1 MRPDLEDSSC
11 EPGVVLVVLPAE
23 QVPHPEVVDDV
34 RGDGG
39 GVLGGGGGGG
49 RPPNHVRQGE
59 DCFFMDGTWYGYW
72 AFHGE
77 RIMVASF
84 VVD

>member
-1 MRPDLEDSSC
+1 MWPDLEDSPG

-49 RPPNHVRQGE
+49 RPPNDVWKGE
-59 DCFFMDGTWYGYW
+59 DCFFLWMVLGRGTGHSMGKELWLP
-72 AFHGE
+72 HLL
-77 RIMVASF
+77 
-84 VVD
+84 